1 MGKKNNIWNRDED
14 GNRREQRSFLRY
26 AIVATALMVI
36 FLFIKKD
43 NVIRWIQ
50 AGVTLDKQ
58 EKTIEQL
65 EQQNDQLDQT
75 ITDLSTN
82 RDSLEKYAR
91 ETFGFAAPGEDVYIE
106 E

>member
-1 MGKKNNIWNRDED
+1 MGKKNNIWNRSED

-26 AIVATALMVI
+26 AIVITVLMVI
-36 FLFIKKD
+36 FLFVKRD

-50 AGVTLDKQ
+50 AGITLNKQQ
-58 EKTIEQL
+58 EKIEQL
-65 EQQNDQLDQT
+65 QQQNAELEQT
-75 ITDLSTN
+75 ISDMGTN
-82 RDSLEKYAR
+82 RDTLEKYAR